1 MKKTNKTFK
10 RFAAITSASLLAAC
24 AVMPAVS
31 SAADIIVGGFS
42 TSDNNDASKHSLVA
56 YQIF

>member
-31 SAADIIVGGFS
+31 FAEARPIDKGSITIK
-42 TSDNNDASKHSLVA
+42 TE
-56 YQIF
+56 